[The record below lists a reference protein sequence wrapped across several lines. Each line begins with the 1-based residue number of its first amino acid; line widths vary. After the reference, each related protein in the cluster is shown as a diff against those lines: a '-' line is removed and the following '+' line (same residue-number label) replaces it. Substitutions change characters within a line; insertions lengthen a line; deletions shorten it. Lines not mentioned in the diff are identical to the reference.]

1 MSGVHVRVR
10 VGDEHYALPVED
22 VVEVAELGVVTPVP
36 GSRANILGVRN
47 LRGRVIPVI
56 DLASVL
62 GVDASGDRARV
73 VVAVDGDRAAGLAV
87 DEVIDVELV
96 AEPSEAVESELLK
109 GAALIDGTLVGVV
122 DVRSILAAEST
133 EAEAQS

>member
-62 GVDASGDRARV
+62 GVDSSGERARV
-73 VVAVDGDRAAGLAV
+73 VAV

-122 DVRSILAAEST
+122 DVRSILAAESP
-133 EAEAQS
+133 EAEAQN